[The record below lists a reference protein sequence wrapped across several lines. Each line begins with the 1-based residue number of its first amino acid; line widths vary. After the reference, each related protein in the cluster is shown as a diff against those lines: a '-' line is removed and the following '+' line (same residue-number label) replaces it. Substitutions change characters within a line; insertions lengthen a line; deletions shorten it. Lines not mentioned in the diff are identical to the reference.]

1 MLRIIEYLVFGIGAA
16 VIIVVSY
23 LMGQWSYSW
32 MPIEASTD
40 AGRIDDLFCFLVTLG
55 SIIFFGVI
63 GMIVFSLIAYRAP
76 KGDYSEGHPARN
88 NWKLEV
94 AWMAIPTI
102 LVLIIAGY
110 SFIIYQQMD
119 IAGPKRVLAE
129 LHKGIEPA
137 YAQVNNQAAES
148 ETIEVISQQWDWTF
162 RYPKQNVV
170 SKELH
175 LPSDRRVRLVLQSK
189 DVIHGFY
196 VPEFRI
202 KQDIIPNRN
211 IDFQFIP
218 TRVGKYKLH
227 DSQFSGTYFAV
238 MEADVYV
245 DTAQDYSRWL
255 AQAANHPSNALSLAA
270 AEHARSHHQVFKS
283 NWYTV
288 LPAKPSDTDS
298 SNLALK
304 PIVKDIQLPTAIP
317 LKDY

>member
-1 MLRIIEYLVFGIGAA
+1 MLRIIEYFVFAIGAA
-16 VIIVVSY
+16 IIIVVSY

-40 AGRIDDLFCFLVTLG
+40 AQRIDDLFCFLVTLG
-55 SIIFFGVI
+55 SVIFFGVI
-63 GMIVFSLIAYRAP
+63 GMILFSLIAYRAP

-119 IAGPKRVLAE
+119 IAGPKGVLAE

-137 YAQVNNQAAES
+137 YAQVNNQPAEP

-162 RYPKQNVV
+162 RYPQQNVV

-175 LPSDRRVRLVLQSK
+175 LPNNQRVRLVLESK
-189 DVIHGFY
+189 DVLHGFY

-211 IDFQFIP
+211 INFQFIP

-255 AQAANHPSNALSLAA
+255 AQAANHPSNPLSLAA
-270 AEHARSHHQVFKS
+270 DEHAQPSHQVFKS

-288 LPAKPSDTDS
+288 LPAKPLDTDS

-304 PIVKDIQLPTAIP
+304 SIVKDVQLPNTGN
-317 LKDY
+317 LH